1 MKAAGLSAPL
11 LKSRSHT
18 AYKGCRG
25 SGFTRNRLK
34 IIKSYLKCPVT
45 PALKYNSPV
54 RPEFGISL
62 DPEVYGSGKN
72 FTAVVVGVV
81 SGKLRTSGCTEFH
94 DQYAPM

>member
-11 LKSRSHT
+11 LKSRSHN

-34 IIKSYLKCPVT
+34 IIKAYLKCPVT
-45 PALKYNSPV
+45 PALKYNSLSDLI
-54 RPEFGISL
+54 GISL
-62 DPEVYGSGKN
+62 DPEVYGSVKN

-81 SGKLRTSGCTEFH
+81 SGKFRTSGCTEFH